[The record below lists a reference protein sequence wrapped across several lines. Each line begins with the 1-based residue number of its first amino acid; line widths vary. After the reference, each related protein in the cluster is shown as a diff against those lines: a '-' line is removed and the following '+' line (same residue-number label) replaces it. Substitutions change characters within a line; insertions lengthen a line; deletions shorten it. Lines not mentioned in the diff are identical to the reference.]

1 MTESETETD
10 AMLALIAGE
19 QSDHPSIGGLRLAD
33 RAEVTLNT

>member
-1 MTESETETD
+1 MTESETGTD

>member
-1 MTESETETD
+1 MSGETETD